1 MAKDLI
7 RNELPKILNSFG
19 VENSSLT
26 NMTSALNKNQT
37 TVVESDKKG
46 TSAGNTTITPVTDS
60 ITNETT
66 PDNPKV
72 TNSSPPQKS
81 FQVSKKYH

>member
-26 NMTSALNKNQT
+26 NVTSSLNKT
-37 TVVESDKKG
+37 TVVESNTTG
-46 TSAGNTTITPVTDS
+46 TSAGNTTITSVKDS
-60 ITNETT
+60 NTNETT
-66 PDNPKV
+66 PGIHFK
-72 TNSSPPQKS
+72 T
-81 FQVSKKYH
+81 